1 MTESS
6 SFVTV
11 GVGEYGDAGWPTL
24 RHVPGSVR
32 KVRELLLS
40 LGYGDDLAELAQEHT
55 WQGITGRLKAW
66 QGSGSLLVLYWTGH
80 GCVDADEHFL
90 LTADSP
96 SSRLD
101 DFNAVSTTGLA
112 RLLVHQN
119 FREVLILLDC
129 CASGVAASRMVSEIS
144 KVIDHTSSVG
154 PARRFAVIA
163 SACGYESA
171 EDGAF
176 AEAFEHAV
184 RRGPDDRRWTEHD
197 ETIRSD
203 ELADVVSR
211 ILAERDGRTV
221 YLARGAPVPVLRNPL
236 HPTAA
241 IPDEDVETKQLRRNR
256 ANSVH
261 QHLVLSARGIEV
273 GETGWYFC
281 GRHRL
286 MRRVIEWLTAGKHGL
301 FAVTGSPGTGKSALL
316 GRIATLSVP
325 SLRVVA
331 EEEGA
336 LNHTPNSALP
346 PLGSVDLA
354 LSCRNKTLDDC
365 LRAVADALQ
374 VSVPTDG
381 WLQASHVVERIGEL
395 GRPVTVVF
403 DGLDEAQPAE
413 AVSIAADLLRPLA
426 DLPDVRVLVG
436 TRPGRAGGDAMS
448 YTTRGGPLLGALAP
462 DELAVLDDEPE
473 SAADLR
479 TYVLRRLTGD
489 GAPLRGQDDLAQVW
503 ADRIGGASN
512 GIFLFARIAA
522 RAVSS
527 QLEAGGSPE
536 VRLGEL
542 LSGGLTEVL
551 DREFGRSVD
560 PGRLR
565 DLLRPLAWAE
575 GAGIPR
581 RDVWPVL
588 ATALA
593 DDGRIYRNEDVSW
606 VLQQAG
612 FHLAESGES
621 GQTVYR
627 LYHQALIDHFRDQ
640 SPPDAQQRI
649 TRALRAMVPG
659 GTTEAWE
666 SASPY
671 LHRHAAAH
679 ALAAHM
685 LPEMMLSLGF
695 LTCADPARAEA
706 AVRALPGRFT
716 LPLARLYLRAAP
728 ALRQLTPLQRLRT
741 LQMTALVEEPSLLGW
756 LQRHSGVPAL
766 LTGASTVPDDFSVVL
781 RGHSGPVTA
790 LHVVQD
796 AYGKELLASASGDTS
811 VRLWDPNAGETWMV
825 FTGVDAT
832 VTAIVS
838 LVDAQGRRLLA
849 AAAGRDIHVWDL
861 ADGSSVTVLSAHSDA
876 VLCLA
881 AVDGP
886 SPLLV
891 SAGKDRVLRL
901 WDTEDWSHSVT
912 RGHLG
917 SVAALAVGRLPDG
930 GRFLLSAGADC
941 VLRRWT
947 LPSSLSPRSGAT
959 IDGVMYG
966 HTGPVH
972 ALAVAK
978 TSGGRYLAV
987 SGGGDGTVR
996 VWDPERLSAYR
1007 VVPGMVRD
1015 VRALAPFDLGERT
1028 LVAVAGK
1035 GSRIAIVDPVGGE
1048 VLRLLNNR
1056 SAASADSEA
1065 AKSSTGNQ
1073 IDLFRRSHVFPDHLE
1088 ARSGSGSYAL
1098 APLNSGGGAPMFASA
1113 GWGGAVHLWDANSG
1127 GPPDQPEFDRYR
1139 AHLICA
1145 LPHPAQELPWTLAV
1159 AGSEGGAWLTDAQG
1173 RRHAPLLPRHHTVT
1187 ELATLLLP
1195 EGKSVVALAEKNSST
1210 VRLIDASTQEE
1221 VTVLSPEREDLLV
1234 DGSVTSLRVFTAPGR
1249 IAVLMVCYEQLAPQ
1263 TFVWQPPHGC
1273 TRVERSSEPG
1283 QRVAEVPFGHG
1294 EDQWLSAV
1302 VDARGTVEV
1311 WGDPRDEE
1319 GFRILGTNRRMVVKG
1334 VPPVALRMP
1343 GGDAALAVVSHA
1355 PNPSQDLSASLWEAP
1370 HHALELWDLGATL
1383 ADLRRVTLHHT
1394 GEAVLCWASLEHDD
1408 QDLLVAACADSHL
1421 RAWNPDRPGRE
1432 PVAVPL
1438 PGLATGI
1445 ATVGPDAVY
1454 VLVDEHWLA
1463 FRLLGLGPLLA
1474 R

>member
-1 MTESS
+1 MTENSC
-6 SFVTV
+6 FVTI
-11 GVGEYGDAGWPTL
+11 GVGEYDDDGWPTL

-40 LGYGDDLAELAQEHT
+40 LGYDDVLTGLTQEDT
-55 WQGITGRLKAW
+55 WQGITGQLKAW

-80 GCVDADEHFL
+80 GCVDADQHFL
-90 LTADSP
+90 LAADSP
-96 SSRLD
+96 ASRLD

-112 RLLVHQN
+112 RLLVHQS

-144 KVIDHTSSVG
+144 KVMDHTSSVG

-171 EDGAF
+171 EDGVF

-203 ELADVVSR
+203 ELADVVSQM
-211 ILAERDGRTV
+211 LAERDGRTA

-241 IPDEDVETKQLRRNR
+241 IPDEDVETKQLRRLR
-256 ANSVH
+256 ANSVD

-273 GETGWYFC
+273 GETGWYFS

-286 MRRVIEWLTAGKHGL
+286 MRRVIDWLTGGKHGL

-325 SLRVVA
+325 SLRAVA

-374 VSVPTDG
+374 ISVPTDG
-381 WLQASHVVERIGEL
+381 WLQAPHVVERIGAL

-426 DLPDVRVLVG
+426 DLPGVRVLVG
-436 TRPGRAGGDAMS
+436 TRPRRAGGDAMPH
-448 YTTRGGPLLGALAP
+448 TTWGGPLLGALAP

-473 SAADLR
+473 SAADLKA
-479 TYVLRRLTGD
+479 YALRRLTGD
-489 GAPLRGQDDLAQVW
+489 GSPLKGQVGLAQVW

-522 RAVSS
+522 RAVSGE
-527 QLEAGGSPE
+527 LEAGGSPE
-536 VRLGEL
+536 GRLGEL

-551 DREFGRSVD
+551 DREFGRSAD

-593 DDGRIYRNEDVSW
+593 DDGRAYRDEDVSW
-606 VLQQAG
+606 VLQEAG
-612 FHLAESGES
+612 FHLVESGES

-640 SPPDAQQRI
+640 SPPDAQQCI

-666 SASPY
+666 SVSPY

-695 LTCADPARAEA
+695 LTCVDPARAEA

-728 ALRQLTPLQRLRT
+728 ALRQLTPVERLRT

-756 LQRHSGVPAL
+756 LQRHSEVPAL

-796 AYGKELLASASGDTS
+796 AYGKELLASASGDTT
-811 VRLWDPNAGETWMV
+811 VRLWDPHAGETRMV
-825 FTGVDAT
+825 FSGVDAT
-832 VTAIVS
+832 VTAVTS
-838 LVDAQGRRLLA
+838 LVDARGRRLLA

-861 ADGSSVTVLSAHSDA
+861 ADGSSVTVLSAHSDV

-886 SPLLV
+886 APLLV

-901 WDTEDWSHSVT
+901 WNTEDWSHSVT

-917 SVAALAVGRLPDG
+917 SVAALAIGRLPDG

-947 LPSSLSPRSGAT
+947 LPSSLSPGGGVT
-959 IDGVMYG
+959 LGGVMYG

-972 ALAVAK
+972 ALAVAEMP
-978 TSGGRYLAV
+978 GGRYLAV
-987 SGGGDGTVR
+987 SGGDDGTVR
-996 VWDPERLSAYR
+996 VWDPERLSTYR

-1035 GSRIAIVDPVGGE
+1035 GSRIAVVDPVGGE
-1048 VLRLLNNR
+1048 VLRLFNSR
-1056 SAASADSEA
+1056 AFTSADPEA
-1065 AKSSTGNQ
+1065 AESGTGGQ
-1073 IDLFRRSHVFPDHLE
+1073 IDLFRRSHVFPDRLE
-1088 ARSGSGSYAL
+1088 THSGSGSYAL
-1098 APLNSGGGAPMFASA
+1098 ASLGSGGGTPMFASA
-1113 GWGGAVHLWDANSG
+1113 GWGGAVHLWDTNSG
-1127 GPPDQPEFDRYR
+1127 GPPDQPEFDRHR
-1139 AHLICA
+1139 ARLISA

-1159 AGSEGGAWLTDAQG
+1159 AGGEGGAWLTDAQG

-1195 EGKSVVALAEKNSST
+1195 EGKSVVALAEEKSSK

-1221 VTVLSPEREDLLV
+1221 VTVLSPEHEDHLV
-1234 DGSVTSLRVFTAPGR
+1234 DGSVTSIRAFTAPGR
-1249 IAVLMVCYEQLAPQ
+1249 IAVLVVCYEQLAPQ
-1263 TFVWQPPHGC
+1263 TFVWHRPHGC
-1273 TRVERSSEPG
+1273 TRVERSLEPG
-1283 QRVAEVPFGHG
+1283 QCVAEVPFGHG
-1294 EDQWLSAV
+1294 DDQWLSAV

-1319 GFRILGTNRRMVVKG
+1319 GFRIVGTTRGTVVED

-1343 GGDAALAVVSHA
+1343 RGAAALAVLTHA
-1355 PNPSQDLSASLWEAP
+1355 PNPIQDLSASFRRAP
-1370 HHALELWDLGATL
+1370 YHVLKLWDLRATP
-1383 ADLRRVTLHHT
+1383 ADLRCVTLHHT

-1408 QDLLVAACADSHL
+1408 QDLLVAACADNHL
-1421 RAWNPDRPGRE
+1421 RVWNPDRLGRE

-1445 ATVGPDAVY
+1445 TSVGPDTVY